1 MDFKADRERTG
12 LTQAEYAKRLGVSD
26 RALRYWES
34 GEKSPSDIAM
44 AELTRRAKKIRSARR
59 ITVA

>member
-1 MDFKADRERTG
+1 MDFKADRNRTG

-34 GEKSPSDIAM
+34 GEKSPS
-44 AELTRRAKKIRSARR
+44 ELSLPELMRRAKKIRSARR
-59 ITVA
+59 TSVA